1 MEIVVSNEV
10 INTVCNSLR
19 ASKQS
24 LRNQL
29 VGLADGKYK
38 KGKKEI
44 LECQLADVEKALR
57 VFEYLMD

>member
-1 MEIVVSNEV
+1 MEVIVSNKV

-29 VGLADGKYK
+29 SGLSNGMYK
-38 KGKKEI
+38 RGKKEI
-44 LECQLADVEKALR
+44 LESQLADVEEALR
-57 VFEYLMD
+57 VFEHFED

>member
-1 MEIVVSNEV
+1 MEVSVSSEV

-19 ASKQS
+19 ASRQS

-44 LECQLADVEKALR
+44 IECQLADVEKALR

>member
-1 MEIVVSNEV
+1 MEVTVSSNV

-19 ASKQS
+19 ASRQS

-29 VGLADGKYK
+29 VRLVDGRYK

-44 LECQLADVEKALR
+44 LECQLTEVEKALR
-57 VFEYLMD
+57 VFEHFED

>member
-1 MEIVVSNEV
+1 MEVVVSNEV

-29 VGLADGKYK
+29 TGLADGRYK
-38 KGKKEI
+38 KCKKEI
-44 LECQLADVEKALR
+44 LENQLSDVEKALR
-57 VFEYLMD
+57 VFEYFED